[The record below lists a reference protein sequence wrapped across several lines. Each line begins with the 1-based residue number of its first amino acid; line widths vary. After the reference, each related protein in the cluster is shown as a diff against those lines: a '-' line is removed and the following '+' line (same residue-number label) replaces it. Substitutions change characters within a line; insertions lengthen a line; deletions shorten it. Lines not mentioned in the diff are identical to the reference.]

1 MATGARD
8 QKMVVVEGYFPYIY
22 TLLSQILCNCHL
34 FIQSI
39 LLNIYQLW
47 GGVLSP
53 GARAR
58 NKRDRSPFWWGWHCS
73 GGEGECRG
81 GAGSWGEMGV
91 HGWGWLGGVS
101 IWTEGHRTGCADSTG
116 MCYCG
121 LSTLPPPCTCGRFL
135 IFCLLQP
142 RLPWYLLELF
152 WSCLHLANILIYQSH
167 RVVHYI

>member
-53 GARAR
+53 GARAT
-58 NKRDRSPFWWGWHCS
+58 NKRDRSPF
-73 GGEGECRG
+73 
-81 GAGSWGEMGV
+81 
-91 HGWGWLGGVS
+91 
-101 IWTEGHRTGCADSTG
+101 
-116 MCYCG
+116 
-121 LSTLPPPCTCGRFL
+121 
-135 IFCLLQP
+135 
-142 RLPWYLLELF
+142 
-152 WSCLHLANILIYQSH
+152 
-167 RVVHYI
+167 